1 MLFADSPSKRFM
13 LYGVCFLVGVAVGSL
28 ALEERRGFFSAIGGP
43 ASGWVFILLLCILI
57 PPLVV
62 FWKSRTMRTV
72 LYCAIAVV
80 LGAGRVN
87 AALPDFTPNLN
98 GIRSFDSAFGLAQD
112 DRLVHIATQAG
123 EFLSFAGWV
132 AVEPDER
139 EDHTRLT
146 VESEA
151 PYRGR
156 VLVKTDRYP
165 VMSYG
170 TPVEVTCE
178 LERPDSLSSRAPRS
192 GDPGS
197 RRRPRES
204 GEPSTSLD
212 SGSPGASGMTN
223 STFRYDRYLRRDDI
237 YVLCRNAV
245 VRARLAEQRGSRA
258 IAALLGVKHKMQ
270 KIIGENLPEPHASFL
285 GGLLYGARSTIPAEL
300 QESFRRTGTS
310 HIIAISG
317 YNITVVTSMVML
329 ALMAVLIPR
338 KKAFWL
344 AIAAIAS
351 FVIMVG
357 AQASVVRAGA
367 MGMLGL
373 TAQQVGRL
381 ARPLPLIVA
390 AAVGMVLVNPFVL
403 LFDAGFELSFLA
415 VIGLTYLAPD
425 LERFF
430 QWLPK
435 RLGQVIAETT
445 GAIVLTLPLM
455 MYQFERVSVVAP
467 IANTAIL
474 LAIPWIMLSGFA
486 AVIGALV
493 VPFLGQVLFG
503 LTYVLLSYVIKV
515 VELFARL
522 PFASVEARLPLWV
535 MIGVY
540 GILLWFLL
548 KKRLPL
554 LSPASL

>member
-13 LYGVCFLVGVAVGSL
+13 VYGACFLAGVAIGSL
-28 ALEERRGFFSAIGGP
+28 ALDERRGFSAIGGP
-43 ASGWVFILLLCILI
+43 AFGGFVFVLLLCILI

-62 FWKSRTMRTV
+62 FWRPRTIRTV

-87 AALPDFTPNLN
+87 AAFPVISEN
-98 GIRSFDSAFGLAQD
+98 
-112 DRLVHIATQAG
+112 HIAAQAG
-123 EFLSFAGWV
+123 EVVSFAGWV

-165 VMSYG
+165 VMPYG

-178 LERPDSLSSRAPRS
+178 LERPEGIR
-192 GDPGS
+192 
-197 RRRPRES
+197 
-204 GEPSTSLD
+204 LD
-212 SGSPGASGMTN
+212 SIVRGLRSLGPSGTPRGAGLQN
-223 STFRYDRYLRRDDI
+223 DRFRYDRYLRRDDI
-237 YVLCRNAV
+237 YVICKNAT
-245 VRARLAEQRGSRA
+245 VRARMAEPRGSRA

-270 KIIGENLPEPHASFL
+270 KTIGENLPEPHASFL

-317 YNITVVTSMVML
+317 YNITIVTSMVML

-338 KKAFWL
+338 KKAFWM
-344 AIAAIAS
+344 AVAAIAG

-403 LFDAGFELSFLA
+403 LFDAGFQLSFLA

-430 QWLPK
+430 EWLPK

-455 MYQFERVSVVAP
+455 MYHFERVSVVAP
-467 IANTAIL
+467 VANTAIL
-474 LAIPWIMLSGFA
+474 LAIPWIMLGGFA
-486 AVIGALV
+486 AVIGAWIA
-493 VPFLGQVLFG
+493 PIIGQILFG
-503 LTYVLLSYVIKV
+503 LTYVLLSYVIKI

-522 PFASVEARLPLWV
+522 PFASVEARVSWWLMLL
-535 MIGVY
+535 VY
-540 GILLWFLL
+540 GVLLIVLVSSRA
-548 KKRLPL
+548 KSRG
-554 LSPASL
+554 S

>member
-1 MLFADSPSKRFM
+1 MLFSEEPSKRFI
-13 LYGVCFLVGVAVGSL
+13 LYAVGFLTGVAIGSL
-28 ALEERRGFFSAIGGP
+28 LIEERRGFF
-43 ASGWVFILLLCILI
+43 VFIALLGVLV

-62 FWKSRTMRTV
+62 FWRLRTMRTV
-72 LYCAIAVV
+72 LYCAIAIV
-80 LGAGRVN
+80 LGAMRVN
-87 AALPDFTPNLN
+87 FGFPDFTPHPNLLPR
-98 GIRSFDSAFGLAQD
+98 GEKERLA
-112 DRLVHIATQAG
+112 HIASQVGQKMT
-123 EFLSFAGWV
+123 FAGWV

-139 EDHTRLT
+139 EDHTRLM

-156 VLVKTDRYP
+156 VLVKTDRFP
-165 VMSYG
+165 VMPYG
-170 TPVEVTCE
+170 TSVEVTCE
-178 LERPDSLSSRAPRS
+178 LERPTPVILSVAKDPVRTTATVASRDSSAA
-192 GDPGS
+192 
-197 RRRPRES
+197 
-204 GEPSTSLD
+204 
-212 SGSPGASGMTN
+212 SPPQN
-223 STFRYDRYLRRDDI
+223 DRFRYDRYLRRDDI
-237 YVLCRNAV
+237 YVICRNAK
-245 VRARLAEQRGSRA
+245 VRARPPVGGAEQRGSRA
-258 IAALLGVKHKMQ
+258 ISTLLGFKHKMQ
-270 KIIGENLPEPHASFL
+270 KTIGENLPEPHASFL

-317 YNITVVTSMVML
+317 YNITIVTSMVML

-344 AIAAIAS
+344 AITAIAG

-390 AAVGMVLVNPFVL
+390 AALGMVFVNPFVL
-403 LFDAGFELSFLA
+403 LFDAGFQLSFLA

-425 LERFF
+425 LQRFF
-430 QWLPK
+430 AWLPK

-455 MYQFERVSVVAP
+455 MYQFGRVSIVAP
-467 IANTAIL
+467 VANTAIL
-474 LAIPWIMLSGFA
+474 LAIPWIMLGGGMAMA
-486 AVIGALV
+486 AAWIAPFIG
-493 VPFLGQVLFG
+493 QTLFG
-503 LTYVLLSYVIKV
+503 LTWVLLSYVIKV

-522 PFASVEARLPLWV
+522 PFASIEAQLPFVAML
-535 MIGVY
+535 GVY
-540 GILLWFLL
+540 IIMLWLLL
-548 KKRLPL
+548 KKRL
-554 LSPASL
+554 LSS

>member
-1 MLFADSPSKRFM
+1 MLFTEEPSKRFM
-13 LYGVCFLVGVAVGSL
+13 LYGAGFLAGVAMGSL
-28 ALEERRGFFSAIGGP
+28 LIEERGGFF
-43 ASGWVFILLLCILI
+43 VFIALLGVLT

-62 FWKSRTMRTV
+62 FWRSRTARTV
-72 LYCAIAVV
+72 LYCAIAIV
-80 LGAGRVN
+80 LGAARVN
-87 AALPDFTPNLN
+87 FGFPDFAPHPSPLPQ
-98 GIRSFDSAFGLAQD
+98 GEREIL
-112 DRLVHIATQAG
+112 HIASQVGQKTT
-123 EFLSFAGWV
+123 FVGWV

-156 VLVKTDRYP
+156 VLVKTDRFP
-165 VMSYG
+165 VMPYG

-178 LERPDSLSSRAPRS
+178 LERPQAVILSVAKDPVGLRHRDSSAATPPQNDR
-192 GDPGS
+192 
-197 RRRPRES
+197 
-204 GEPSTSLD
+204 
-212 SGSPGASGMTN
+212 
-223 STFRYDRYLRRDDI
+223 FRYDRYLRRDDI
-237 YVLCRNAV
+237 YVICRNATV
-245 VRARLAEQRGSRA
+245 QARMVEQRGSRV
-258 IAALLGVKHKMQ
+258 IASLLGFKHKMQ
-270 KIIGENLPEPHASFL
+270 KTIGENLPEPHASFL

-317 YNITVVTSMVML
+317 YNITIVTSMVML

-344 AIAAIAS
+344 AVTAIAG

-390 AAVGMVLVNPFVL
+390 AALGMVFVNPFVL
-403 LFDAGFELSFLA
+403 LFDAGFQLSFLA

-430 QWLPK
+430 SWLPK
-435 RLGQVIAETT
+435 RLGQVIAETS

-455 MYQFERVSVVAP
+455 MYQFGRVSIVAP
-467 IANTAIL
+467 VANTAIL
-474 LAIPWIMLSGFA
+474 LAIPWIMLGGGV
-486 AVIGALV
+486 AVIGAWI
-493 VPFLGQVLFG
+493 VPFIGQVLFG
-503 LTYVLLSYVIKV
+503 LTWVLLSYVIKV

-522 PFASVEARLPLWV
+522 PFASVEAQLPWWV
-535 MIGVY
+535 MAAVY
-540 GILLWFLL
+540 GVLLVVIL
-548 KKRLPL
+548 R
-554 LSPASL
+554 SPPRATKDPVSIS